1 MLKQYVLENP
11 EQLAQITFFLLTLG
25 LFVFNMVYA
34 IKMDKD
40 KAQEIAKNAIE
51 LDD

>member
-1 MLKQYVLENP
+1 MIKQYVLENAQ
-11 EQLAQITFFLLTLG
+11 EFAQITFFIVTLG

-34 IKMDKD
+34 MKMDKNE
-40 KAQEIAKNAIE
+40 AQEIAKKAIE